1 MVTHRAPDVLV
12 VVMDC
17 VSGVDFLGG
26 GDPVEG
32 LRAAN
37 SLASEGVVYT
47 KAVAPASWTV
57 PSHASMFAGLY
68 PWETT
73 LDTPPGDPRQL
84 HQEAL
89 AQRLRKRGFRTAAF
103 SANPHIGPALGLN
116 RGFERSEWGDF
127 SDRSLRKLTKWVSA
141 HHSNSGG
148 LPSLRASDE
157 LAKSVRRLLR
167 DGVIGAPLAAD
178 ILTRLV
184 SRLLG
189 IGRPSEPRVAPW
201 IQSQSITGFRAC
213 ARRSLLS
220 ALSTSSTPTA
230 VHRTPGTV
238 V

>member
-73 LDTPPGDPRQL
+73 LDTVRGTLGSCTRKPLHNDSERGGSEPPPFRRTRILD
-84 HQEAL
+84 
-89 AQRLRKRGFRTAAF
+89 QR
-103 SANPHIGPALGLN
+103 
-116 RGFERSEWGDF
+116 
-127 SDRSLRKLTKWVSA
+127 WVSIED
-141 HHSNSGG
+141 
-148 LPSLRASDE
+148 L
-157 LAKSVRRLLR
+157 SVLN
-167 DGVIGAPLAAD
+167 GETSPI
-178 ILTRLV
+178 
-184 SRLLG
+184 
-189 IGRPSEPRVAPW
+189 
-201 IQSQSITGFRAC
+201 
-213 ARRSLLS
+213 ARYGS
-220 ALSTSSTPTA
+220 
-230 VHRTPGTV
+230 
-238 V
+238 